1 MLLEAARLRIAH
13 NKARTKNPHSVPGE
27 HGGTQALFRLVFGF
41 DVHVGAFHA
50 FVEVR
55 FREQVLW
62 IVAAPPAHRQR
73 RNVVQRLGHPCR
85 AEGEQV
91 FRALYVHFQ
100 ELFQLAEMPEHG
112 GGVEDRARAFREF
125 RISRFGK
132 PEPLFRQISF
142 HDGDALKRPR
152 FHDVRT
158 KQEMQVVHEPGPRT
172 ERAVRTGQAIDRHF
186 GAFDKFLEEIA
197 AEKTGRA
204 GEQHAGPSGSR
215 GRGKIRH
222 VQCS

>member
-1 MLLEAARLRIAH
+1 MLSWKSA
-13 NKARTKNPHSVPGE
+13 SVNR
-27 HGGTQALFRLVFGF
+27 FFG
-41 DVHVGAFHA
+41 
-50 FVEVR
+50 
-55 FREQVLW
+55 LS
-62 IVAAPPAHRQR
+62 QR
-73 RNVVQRLGHPCR
+73 RPLTASVEMWFSVLGIP
-85 AEGEQV
+85 AEQKASQV

-112 GGVEDRARAFREF
+112 GGVEDRARAFCEF

-222 VQCS
+222 VQRS